1 MVLKRLLFL
10 LLIVSVLLTSCNWS
24 KEEKL
29 LSKIKNTYDEYKGYK
44 CKANI
49 KIYSGEEESTYL
61 IEETYKSS
69 NEYRLEILEPEESK
83 GIIILNTDD
92 KIYIEH
98 PSIEQ
103 SISLIAVKSL
113 NKQLVI
119 GDFFEDIY
127 KAKFVGTERIDEK
140 EYLIFEFKL
149 EEQNKYR
156 DTAKIWLKKKGFV
169 PYKLNIY
176 DDSDKLIV
184 EITYESFKFIKK

>member
-92 KIYIEH
+92 KIYLEH

>member
-1 MVLKRLLFL
+1 MKRLLFL

>member
-44 CKANI
+44 CNANI

>member
-127 KAKFVGTERIDEK
+127 KAKFIGTERIDEK

>member
-1 MVLKRLLFL
+1 VVLKRLLFL

>member
-1 MVLKRLLFL
+1 M
-10 LLIVSVLLTSCNWS
+10 LIVSVLLTSCNWS